1 MAMSAE
7 SSKQIAANLYET
19 GLDPLSPRTPEPA
32 HFRPA
37 LPGWVLS
44 RYEDVLAALREP
56 RFWPIGPKDGEP
68 SEIGDPAKHLDMRA
82 ATSAAFSA
90 ARVADWQAE
99 MEPLAHRL
107 MHRLPTHRPVDL
119 VREFAQPWCLDA
131 AAIVTEANAVERGPL
146 ADLARQVSAAAAEP
160 NDPVLESEAVAAN
173 AELETRLQGG
183 IPMRASAFVAL
194 SQGLPHFLANA
205 WLALF
210 RHPLELA
217 RLRAEPA
224 LMPKAVEELLRYA
237 GLARSIFRR
246 ATASLNIGGV
256 TITEGE
262 RVVLMLA
269 SANRDPAQFPEP
281 NRLDISRRVAG
292 QVALGAGP
300 HSCVGALLIRMAA
313 AVATHAFVQ
322 KVAAAEISGPIEW
335 RGGSGF
341 SSPASLYAQ
350 LQPEPN
356 TDRESRT
363 AR

>member
-1 MAMSAE
+1 
-7 SSKQIAANLYET
+7 
-19 GLDPLSPRTPEPA
+19 
-32 HFRPA
+32 
-37 LPGWVLS
+37 
-44 RYEDVLAALREP
+44 
-56 RFWPIGPKDGEP
+56 
-68 SEIGDPAKHLDMRA
+68 
-82 ATSAAFSA
+82 
-90 ARVADWQAE
+90 
-99 MEPLAHRL
+99 

-119 VREFAQPWCLDA
+119 VCEFAQPWGLDA
-131 AAIVTEANAVERGPL
+131 AAIVTEVNAVERDRL
-146 ADLARQVSAAAAEP
+146 ADLAREVSAAAAEP
-160 NDPVLESEAVAAN
+160 NDPVLQSSAATAN
-173 AELETRLQGG
+173 AELETRLEGG

-224 LMPKAVEELLRYA
+224 LMRKAVEELLRYA

-246 ATASLNIGGV
+246 ATASLDIGGA
-256 TITEGE
+256 TIAEGE

-281 NRLDISRRVAG
+281 NRLDINRRVAG

-313 AVATHAFVQ
+313 TVAMHAFVQ
-322 KVAAAEISGPIEW
+322 KVVAAEITGPIAW
-335 RGGSGF
+335 RGGSSF

-350 LQPEPN
+350 LEPEAN
-356 TDRESRT
+356 AGRESGI